1 MAKSYWL
8 ATDRIND
15 PTGIMVYAATAEA
28 YLKKCGAK
36 IFIQNAHTN
45 VREGNPG
52 QLTNLIEFPTV
63 RAAKAAR
70 KIIEE
75 GGNAL
80 DAVIAAQNVLSVVE
94 PQSSG
99 LGGGGFL
106 LHASFNS

>member
-36 IFIQNAHTN
+36 IFIRDAHTD

-52 QLTNLIEFPTV
+52 HLTILIESPTV
-63 RAAKAAR
+63 KAAKAAY
-70 KIIEE
+70 EE
-75 GGNAL
+75 PEYKDMIRLRA
-80 DAVIAAQNVLSVVE
+80 
-94 PQSSG
+94 P
-99 LGGGGFL
+99 
-106 LHASFNS
+106 NSEACFSIVREGDKLVH